1 MAKSKWNIS
10 NIPDQAGRII
20 IITGAT
26 SGLGK
31 EASKQLA
38 LKNASVVMAVR
49 NLHKAEQV
57 KEEILSLK
65 PESDIRVKHLD
76 LGSLKSIQKFA
87 SEITGETD
95 HLDVLI
101 HNAGIMMCPFSTT
114 EDGFEIQMGTNHLG
128 PFALSGH
135 LLPLLKK
142 TPNSRIVV
150 TSSIAHRQGNIDF
163 SDLNWE
169 TRKYKTSKAYG
180 DSKLANLY
188 FTFELADKLKNEKN
202 APLITA
208 AHPGWTK
215 TDLQRHSGLL
225 RFLNNFLS
233 QKVEVGVLPTLRA
246 AVDSEA
252 ESGDYFGPSGI
263 AEMHGSPVKVASSK
277 KSRDKNS
284 AEKLWA
290 LSEKLTGVECP

>member
-1 MAKSKWNIS
+1 MAKSKWKIS

-31 EASKQLA
+31 EASIQLA
-38 LKNASVVMAVR
+38 LKNASVVLAVR
-49 NLHKAEQV
+49 NLQKAEHV
-57 KEEILSLK
+57 KGEILSLK
-65 PESDIRVKHLD
+65 PESDIRVRHLD
-76 LGSLKSIQKFA
+76 LGSLNSIQKFA
-87 SEITGETD
+87 AEITSETD

-128 PFALSGH
+128 PFALTGY

-142 TPNSRIVV
+142 TPNSRVVV
-150 TSSIAHRQGNIDF
+150 TSSVAHRQGNIDF

-188 FTFELADKLKNEKN
+188 FTFELAHKLKDEKS

-208 AHPGWTK
+208 AHPGWTR
-215 TDLQRHSGLL
+215 TDLQRHSGLF
-225 RFLNNFLS
+225 RFLNNFFS

-246 AVDSEA
+246 AVDPEA
-252 ESGDYFGPSGI
+252 ESGDYFGPSGF
-263 AEMHGSPVKVASSK
+263 AEMHGSPVKVASSE

-290 LSEKLTGVECP
+290 RSEKLTGIEY